1 MKWILLIPISYL
13 IGCFSSAYLLGKIAQ
28 DIDIRNYGS
37 GNAGTTNAMRVMG
50 RKLGI
55 LTFIF
60 DVLKGIIAVYIGRLL
75 LGDIGGMIG
84 GFFAVIGHNWPIFIG
99 FRGGKGVATSL
110 GVLMAMNLPSTIL
123 AVVFGVIVALI
134 SRYVSLGSMSFLSSY
149 AIVYVLVTRD
159 FNKGI
164 FVLALALAALT
175 IFRHKSNIQR
185 IVAGNENKLGRW

>member
-75 LGDIGGMIG
+75 LGDIGGMVG

-110 GVLMAMNLPSTIL
+110 GVLMVMNLPSTIL
-123 AVVFGVIVALI
+123 AVVFGMVVAII

-149 AIVYVLVTRD
+149 AIIYALITQD

>member
-75 LGDIGGMIG
+75 LGDIGGMVG

-110 GVLMAMNLPSTIL
+110 GVLMVMNLPSTIL
-123 AVVFGVIVALI
+123 AVVFGMVVAII

-149 AIVYVLVTRD
+149 AIIYALITQD

-185 IVAGNENKLGRW
+185 VVAGNENKLGRW